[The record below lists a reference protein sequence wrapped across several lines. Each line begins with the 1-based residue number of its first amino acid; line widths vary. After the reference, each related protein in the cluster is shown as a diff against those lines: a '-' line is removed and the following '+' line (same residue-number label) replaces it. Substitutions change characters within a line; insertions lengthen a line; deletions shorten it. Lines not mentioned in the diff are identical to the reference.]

1 MFTKQIIVIII
12 AFLTV
17 LFSYS
22 SAKKF
27 LLNRFDQIEKK
38 QAEILQELK
47 KNRPTTISSTGQS
60 PSSDLIQ
67 EVGRLKAEV
76 AKLKDQVEEQDDILG
91 LSETSLTPILS
102 LSPTKSV
109 SINFVTISDRKWQ
122 SVEVYET
129 KSSSSKIIGQAVYGK
144 YYPYTEKENGYYFIN
159 LNDDITGWIHSQFV
173 KEY

>member
-1 MFTKQIIVIII
+1 MIFYMFTKQIIVIII

-102 LSPTKSV
+102 
-109 SINFVTISDRKWQ
+109 
-122 SVEVYET
+122 
-129 KSSSSKIIGQAVYGK
+129 
-144 YYPYTEKENGYYFIN
+144 
-159 LNDDITGWIHSQFV
+159 
-173 KEY
+173 